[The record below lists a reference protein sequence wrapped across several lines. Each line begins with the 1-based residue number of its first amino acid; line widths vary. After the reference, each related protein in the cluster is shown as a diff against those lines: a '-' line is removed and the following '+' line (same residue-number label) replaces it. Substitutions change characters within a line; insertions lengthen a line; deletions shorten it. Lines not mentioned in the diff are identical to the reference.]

1 MEVMY
6 ERCCGI
12 DVHKRMLVACLLTP
26 DERGRPSREL
36 RTFGTMT
43 GELEELA
50 AWLRQAGC
58 TTVAMES
65 TGSYWKPVYNI
76 LEGSV
81 ELLVVSAQHLK
92 LVPGRKTDVKDAEW
106 IAELLQHGLLRGSFI
121 PGRAERELRELN
133 RYRTSLTRE
142 RAAEINRVQKVLEG
156 ANIKLASVAADVVGV
171 SGRAMLQAMIEGVHD
186 PAVLAAHARGRMRE
200 KRHVLEAAL
209 RGRVSEH
216 QRFMLDVQL
225 RHVDELDA
233 ALRRVSD
240 EVMER
245 LRPFEAALNRL
256 QTIPGVGL
264 RTAQTILVEVG
275 PDMTRFP
282 DAGHLASWAGVC
294 PGQHESAGKRRSG
307 KTRHGSPWL
316 RASLVEAARASGRT
330 KGYLGEYYRRL
341 AARRGSKRAAIASAH
356 TILIIAYHLLANGSG
371 AYEDLGAHYF
381 DTRRQQRT
389 TTRLVQ
395 RLKGMGYDVTLTP
408 AA

>member
-1 MEVMY
+1 MEVLH

-26 DERGRPSREL
+26 GERGRPQREI

-43 GELEELA
+43 GELEEMA
-50 AWLRQAGC
+50 AWLQQAGC
-58 TTVAMES
+58 TAVAMES

-76 LEGSV
+76 LEGAV
-81 ELLVVSAQHLK
+81 ELVVVNAQHLK

-142 RAAEINRVQKVLEG
+142 RAAEINRIQKVLEG
-156 ANIKLASVAADVVGV
+156 ANIKLASVATDVLGV
-171 SGRAMLQAMIEGVHD
+171 SGRAMLQAMIEGVRD
-186 PAVLAAHARGRMRE
+186 PGVLAEFARGRLRE

-209 RGRVSEH
+209 RGHLREH

-233 ALRRVSD
+233 ALQRVSD
-240 EVMER
+240 AIAER
-245 LRPFEAALNRL
+245 LRPFASALNRL

-282 DAGHLASWAGVC
+282 SAGHLASWAGVC
-294 PGQHESAGKRRSG
+294 PGHHESAGKRRSG

-316 RASLVEAARASGRT
+316 RASLVEAARASGRA
-330 KGYLGEYYRRL
+330 KGYLGEYYHRL
-341 AARRGSKRAAIASAH
+341 AARRGTKRAAIAGAH
-356 TILIIAYHLLANGSG
+356 TILIIAYHLLLNDEAV
-371 AYEDLGAHYF
+371 YEDLGAQYF

-389 TTRLVQ
+389 TNRLVQ
-395 RLKGMGYDVTLTP
+395 RLKGMGYEVTLTS

>member
-1 MEVMY
+1 MEVMH

-26 DERGRPSREL
+26 DERGRPRREI

-43 GELEELA
+43 GDLEEMA
-50 AWLRQAGC
+50 AWLHDAAC

-81 ELLVVSAQHLK
+81 ELVVVSAQHLK

-106 IAELLQHGLLRGSFI
+106 IAELLRHGLLRGSFI

-142 RAAEINRVQKVLEG
+142 RAAEINRIQKVLEG
-156 ANIKLASVAADVVGV
+156 ANIKLASVATDVLGV

-186 PAVLAAHARGRMRE
+186 PAVLAELARGRMRE

-209 RGRVSEH
+209 RGHLSGH

-225 RHVDELDA
+225 RHIDELDA
-233 ALRRVSD
+233 ALQRVSD
-240 EVMER
+240 EIGER
-245 LRPFEAALNRL
+245 LRPFDSALNRL
-256 QTIPGVGL
+256 QTIPGVGP

-275 PDMTRFP
+275 ADMTRFP
-282 DAGHLASWAGVC
+282 SAGHLASWAGVC
-294 PGQHESAGKRRSG
+294 PGQRESAGKRQSG

-330 KGYLGEYYRRL
+330 KGYLGEYYQRL
-341 AARRGSKRAAIASAH
+341 AARRGKKRAAIASAH
-356 TILIIAYHLLANGSG
+356 TILIIAYHLLQDDRKT
-371 AYEDLGAHYF
+371 YEDLGTHYF
-381 DTRRQQRT
+381 DTRRQERNRN
-389 TTRLVQ
+389 RLVQ
-395 RLKGMGYDVTLTP
+395 RLKGMGYAVTLTP

>member
-1 MEVMY
+1 MEVMH

-26 DERGRPSREL
+26 DERGRPRREI

-43 GELEELA
+43 GDLEEMA
-50 AWLRQAGC
+50 AWLHDAAC

-81 ELLVVSAQHLK
+81 ELVVVSAQHLK

-106 IAELLQHGLLRGSFI
+106 IAELLRHGLLRGSFI

-142 RAAEINRVQKVLEG
+142 RAAEINRIQKVLEG
-156 ANIKLASVAADVVGV
+156 ANIKLASVATDVLGV

-186 PAVLAAHARGRMRE
+186 PAVLAELARGRMRE

-209 RGRVSEH
+209 RGHLSGHR
-216 QRFMLDVQL
+216 RFMLDVQL
-225 RHVDELDA
+225 RHIDELDA
-233 ALRRVSD
+233 ALQRVSD
-240 EVMER
+240 EIGER
-245 LRPFEAALNRL
+245 LRPFDSALNRL
-256 QTIPGVGL
+256 QTIPGVGP

-275 PDMTRFP
+275 ADMTRFP
-282 DAGHLASWAGVC
+282 SAGHLASWAGVC
-294 PGQHESAGKRRSG
+294 PGQRESAGKRQSG

-330 KGYLGEYYRRL
+330 KGYLGEYYQRL
-341 AARRGSKRAAIASAH
+341 AARRGKKRAAIASAH
-356 TILIIAYHLLANGSG
+356 TILIIAYHLLQDDRKT
-371 AYEDLGAHYF
+371 YEDLGAHYF
-381 DTRRQQRT
+381 DTRRQESNRN
-389 TTRLVQ
+389 RLVQ
-395 RLKGMGYDVTLTP
+395 RLKGMGYAVTLTP